1 MHPTRSP
8 CCLPPCLQALGPR
21 AIPTAAAVEA
31 ELLKLRVEEG
41 RAADANSS
49 DEEEEAAG
57 EAEGGEGQAG
67 SAGGRRSGRSRRH
80 MTALARDPPDYFGF
94 VG

>member
-1 MHPTRSP
+1 M
-8 CCLPPCLQALGPR
+8 PPCLQALGPR

-31 ELLKLRVEEG
+31 ELLKLQVEEG

-67 SAGGRRSGRSRRH
+67 SAGGRRSRRH